1 MADLIRFE
9 DWGSPGGPRVLIEAA
24 DWSTRQLL
32 SQVVEAAGYRSAACA
47 GPAGSDHRCRLASG
61 EGCQAAETADVVL
74 YALRPGDQ
82 RNREALLALRRRLPG
97 TPVVVDVPEP
107 VRRADPEVYDGCV
120 AIAAPHSPEAVV
132 AALRDALAGVR

>member
-1 MADLIRFE
+1 MADLIRSV
-9 DWGSPGGPRVLIEAA
+9 DWGTSGGPRVLIEAA

-32 SQVVEAAGYRSAACA
+32 TQVVEAAGYRSAACA
-47 GPAGSDHRCRLASG
+47 GPGGSDHRCRLASG
-61 EGCQAAETADVVL
+61 EGCQAVETADVVL

-107 VRRADPEVYDGCV
+107 ARRADPEAYDGCI
-120 AIAAPHSPEAVV
+120 AISAPHSPEAVV

>member
-1 MADLIRFE
+1 MADLIRSVH
-9 DWGSPGGPRVLIEAA
+9 WGTSGGPRVLIEAA

-32 SQVVEAAGYRSAACA
+32 SQVVEAAGYRSAACP

-74 YALRPGDQ
+74 HALRPGDQ

-97 TPVVVDVPEP
+97 TPVVIDVPEP
-107 VRRADPEVYDGCV
+107 TRCAGPEVYDGCIFV
-120 AIAAPHSPEAVV
+120 ASLHSPEAVV
-132 AALRDALAGVR
+132 AALRDATAGLP